1 MLQKSKSEKIRV
13 LCYLCIGGTAA
24 LFEWALVYLFN
35 SHWGWNYLVA
45 TAAAYLCSTV
55 CHYIATN
62 IWVFT
67 SGVRYS
73 KGKEFSLV
81 LLVSTLGLLYNVLL
95 MRLFVGSL
103 GLPVMGSKVGAS
115 ALVTVWNYFSRK
127 KLIYTE

>member
-1 MLQKSKSEKIRV
+1 M
-13 LCYLCIGGTAA
+13 
-24 LFEWALVYLFN
+24 F
-35 SHWGWNYLVA
+35 
-45 TAAAYLCSTV
+45 TV

-115 ALVTVWNYFSRK
+115 ALVTVWNYFFK
-127 KLIYTE
+127 EKMDLHGIMEEKE

>member
-24 LFEWALVYLFN
+24 LFEWGLVYLFN
-35 SHWGWNYLVA
+35 SRWGCNYLLA

-73 KGKEFSLV
+73 RGKEFSLV
-81 LLVSTLGLLYNVLL
+81 LLVSTLGLVYNVLL

-127 KLIYTE
+127 KWIYSD

>member
-1 MLQKSKSEKIRV
+1 M
-13 LCYLCIGGTAA
+13 
-24 LFEWALVYLFN
+24 FEWALVYLFN

-73 KGKEFSLV
+73 RKKEFSLV
-81 LLVSTLGLLYNVLL
+81 LVVSTLGLLLNVLL
-95 MRLFVGSL
+95 MRIFVGGM
-103 GLPVMGSKVGAS
+103 GLPVMASKIIAS
-115 ALVTVWNYFSRK
+115 ALVTIWNYFSRK
-127 KLIYTE
+127 KWIYVE

>member
-1 MLQKSKSEKIRV
+1 MLQKSNSEKIRV

-103 GLPVMGSKVGAS
+103 GLPVMGSKVAAS
-115 ALVTVWNYFSRK
+115 ALVTIWNYFSRK
-127 KLIYTE
+127 KWIYSE

>member
-1 MLQKSKSEKIRV
+1 M
-13 LCYLCIGGTAA
+13 
-24 LFEWALVYLFN
+24 N
-35 SHWGWNYLVA
+35 
-45 TAAAYLCSTV
+45 
-55 CHYIATN
+55 YIATN

-103 GLPVMGSKVGAS
+103 GLPVMESKVGAS

-127 KLIYTE
+127 KWIYTE